1 MPATCVPCPQPLI
14 EVLQLMPVGSKR
26 QVFIPPDLACGGRGA
41 GAGIGPDATLIFEVD
56 PIAVR

>member
-1 MPATCVPCPQPLI
+1 LFTTSLPALAAGAGGEP
-14 EVLQLMPVGSKR
+14 KR